1 MILTIIRGLPGSGKS
16 RFAHTLSEKSGAILI
31 EPDMFLTQNTFY
43 LYDKDR
49 YFTARILA
57 RQIMATILENQASDM
72 IYADVLP
79 KPEDVHKLIAYVA
92 GGDVYHIKYSVVDM
106 PLITREESIARNL
119 HNVLPE
125 DIDRMFAEWRP
136 WADGYANPKL
146 PSGAGI
152 LYDINPGGREP

>member
-1 MILTIIRGLPGSGKS
+1 MILSIIRGLPGSGKS
-16 RFAHTLSEKSGAILI
+16 RFAHLLSEKSGAILI

-43 LYDKDR
+43 LYDEDR

-57 RQIMATILENQASDM
+57 RQIMAAILENQASDM

-79 KPEDVHKLIAYVA
+79 KPEDVHKLIGYVA

-106 PLITREESIARNL
+106 PLITREESLARNT
-119 HNVLPE
+119 HNVRPE
-125 DIDRMFAEWRP
+125 DIDRMIAEWRP
-136 WADGYANPKL
+136 WVDSYANPKL

-152 LYDINPGGREP
+152 LYDFNPGGREP